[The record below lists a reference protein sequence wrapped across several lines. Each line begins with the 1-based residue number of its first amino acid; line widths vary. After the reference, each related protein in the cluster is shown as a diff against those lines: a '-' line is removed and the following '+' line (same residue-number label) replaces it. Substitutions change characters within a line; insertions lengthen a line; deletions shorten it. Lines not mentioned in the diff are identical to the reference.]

1 MISDRSAEMQE
12 EMKSSTNVN
21 IYKLDG
27 YVLCIT
33 TTTKSCLW
41 GLKIIRIRMH
51 ENYSIKVE
59 IWASGVKECWGCCIF
74 WEIVKVSIY
83 SRLFPKVCILDWL
96 HQHLLQTC
104 GNIISWVPPRPAE
117 AENLR
122 WSPENYILESLPD
135 VSDACESLR
144 ITALEKVENHCQHL
158 VEFCICLTF
167 FIFYLE

>member
-41 GLKIIRIRMH
+41 GLKISRIRMH

-59 IWASGVKECWGCCIF
+59 I
-74 WEIVKVSIY
+74 
-83 SRLFPKVCILDWL
+83 
-96 HQHLLQTC
+96 
-104 GNIISWVPPRPAE
+104 
-117 AENLR
+117 
-122 WSPENYILESLPD
+122 
-135 VSDACESLR
+135 
-144 ITALEKVENHCQHL
+144 
-158 VEFCICLTF
+158 
-167 FIFYLE
+167 